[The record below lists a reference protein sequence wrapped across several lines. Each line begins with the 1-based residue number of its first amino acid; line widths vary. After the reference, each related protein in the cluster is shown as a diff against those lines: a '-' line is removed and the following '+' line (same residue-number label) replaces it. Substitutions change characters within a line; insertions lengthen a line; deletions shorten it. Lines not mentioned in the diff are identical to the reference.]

1 MPKKPMDGVAQDANL
16 DSPEKKDQEVVAETF
31 GEESPILTDENGV
44 VLENQSI
51 ISNPQYASKE
61 EIAALPKATVTITK
75 ETREDRR
82 TGIKRFIYTAR
93 LVLDR
98 ITCNTINLNEA
109 EYGLIVA
116 ESGKEYFGLQ
126 TNIDAPVRFVK
137 TIFENGNSTIRLDL
151 FLSESVRIAQI
162 LDPHS
167 AFYKLYLNRVE
178 KHAFPDFEPIVRYA
192 KKTA

>member
-1 MPKKPMDGVAQDANL
+1 MPKKNMDGVTQDANI
-16 DSPEKKDQEVVAETF
+16 DSPEVKPEESAAETF
-31 GEESPILTDENGV
+31 GEETPILTDENGV
-44 VLENQSI
+44 VLEKESL

-61 EIAALPKATVTITK
+61 EIAALPKATVIITK
-75 ETREDRR
+75 ETREDRK

-116 ESGKEYFGLQ
+116 ESEKEYFGLQ
-126 TNIDAPVRFVK
+126 QAIDAPVRFVK
-137 TIFENGNSTIRLDL
+137 TVFDNGNAQYRLDL

-167 AFYKLYLNRVE
+167 AFYKLYLNRVAH
-178 KHAFPDFEPIVRYA
+178 HAFPEFEPIVRYA
-192 KKTA
+192 RKG

>member
-1 MPKKPMDGVAQDANL
+1 MPKKTMDGVAQDANIE
-16 DSPEKKDQEVVAETF
+16 SPEAKAEEAVAETF

-44 VLENQSI
+44 VLDNQSI

-137 TIFENGNSTIRLDL
+137 TVFENGNSTIRLDL

-167 AFYKLYLNRVE
+167 AFYKLYLNRVNS
-178 KHAFPDFEPIVRYA
+178 HALPQFEPIVRYA
-192 KKTA
+192 KKA